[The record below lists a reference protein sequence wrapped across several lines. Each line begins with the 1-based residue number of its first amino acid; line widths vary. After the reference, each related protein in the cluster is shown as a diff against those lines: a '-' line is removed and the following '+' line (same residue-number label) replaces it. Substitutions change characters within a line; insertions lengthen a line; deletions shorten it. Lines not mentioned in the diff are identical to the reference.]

1 MVTIKEK
8 TLELKRSR
16 DKYTFCIYFFSIL
29 ILRFLSMLPTFP
41 LRIFFKVF
49 NTSFFLRDRNGNK
62 AVQLFWAIPVAVDF
76 LIGFFY
82 FCNSITIL

>member
-1 MVTIKEK
+1 
-8 TLELKRSR
+8 
-16 DKYTFCIYFFSIL
+16 
-29 ILRFLSMLPTFP
+29 MLPTFP